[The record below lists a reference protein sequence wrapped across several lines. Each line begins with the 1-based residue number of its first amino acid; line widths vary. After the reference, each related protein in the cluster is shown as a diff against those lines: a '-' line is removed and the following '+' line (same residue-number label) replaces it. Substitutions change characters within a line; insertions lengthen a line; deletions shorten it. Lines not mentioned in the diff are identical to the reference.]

1 MMNHEEIFF
10 QSHDEKQRAIWMW
23 HMLEESEHKDI
34 AYDVFQSL
42 SNSYGLRIA
51 GFFPALI
58 IILVLISIASLL
70 VPFYRKPSN
79 LLSLSYW
86 KDLPRSIKLIF
97 GLQDGVYGSS
107 WAHILDFLR
116 PGFHPNDHDTSAFA
130 LQCDVGVAEKVQQL
144 AEQSEQ
150 LLGHPVTLLI
160 NNAGVGLGGKF
171 DEVSLADWQWCMQ
184 VNLWGVIHGCHYF
197 VPKLKQRG
205 GGAIINVA
213 SAAGYTAAPEMTA
226 YNVSKSSVLAL
237 SETLSAELRGANIR
251 INVLCPTL
259 VPTNIMKN
267 GRLPAHYSGLA
278 DHLLTHHAFVSCEQV
293 VAQTLNN
300 LDRGEMYTIPQPD
313 AKLFWWFKRAAPRLY
328 TKLLGVGYP
337 LFNKYVQK
345 S

>member
-1 MMNHEEIFF
+1 MMGLFAKKVRLSQQAYAVVTGAGSGIGRSFALELARRGGSVICADINLAAA
-10 QSHDEKQRAIWMW
+10 QATAKQI
-23 HMLEESEHKDI
+23 EHQF
-34 AYDVFQSL
+34 ATV
-42 SNSYGLRIA
+42 
-51 GFFPALI
+51 
-58 IILVLISIASLL
+58 
-70 VPFYRKPSN
+70 
-79 LLSLSYW
+79 
-86 KDLPRSIKLIF
+86 
-97 GLQDGVYGSS
+97 
-107 WAHILDFLR
+107 
-116 PGFHPNDHDTSAFA
+116 AFA
-130 LQCDVGVAEKVQQL
+130 LQCDVGVAEQVQQL

-197 VPKLKQRG
+197 VPKLKQQG

-226 YNVSKSSVLAL
+226 YNVSKSSVLVL

-300 LDRGEMYTIPQPD
+300 LDRGELYTIPQPD